1 MNNDGGFF
9 YFIKIIKIRYFFS
22 LCLKQDLK
30 NNLQI
35 FILTVVFNYNKYFL
49 RPTVVVNL
57 LDDCRMLGYDWEKQ
71 AYDSRPHR

>member
-1 MNNDGGFF
+1 MTNNDGGFF
-9 YFIKIIKIRYFFS
+9 YFIKIIKNKYFFS

-35 FILTVVFNYNKYFL
+35 FFLKVILNYNKYFL

-57 LDDCRMLGYDWEKQ
+57 LDDCRMVRIRLRETSVCQ
-71 AYDSRPHR
+71 QTS